1 MRRAC
6 IDIGSNTTRLLVA
19 DCDGPDLVERHQARV
34 FTCLGDAL
42 RDDGAIPP
50 AKLNEVCAAV
60 ADQLASAR
68 RLGAA
73 EIRCVATAAVR
84 RARNGEELVQRVA
97 STCPGLEVKLLSSED
112 EARLSFRGAMHG
124 LDVEP
129 GRPISVVDVGG
140 GSCELAVG
148 TPLQGATWFASFPL
162 GSSDLAHDFLAGD
175 PPSAS
180 DVERARERLR
190 KTLSAITPPPTISAV
205 AVGAASL
212 GRIVGPVLDADAFG
226 DSLKLLLGSR
236 RRDLV
241 AALGLDLER
250 LRLLPA
256 GLLILEAVSRLVGAP
271 LQIVSGGIR
280 EGVLLQA
287 GD

>member
-19 DCDGPDLVERHQARV
+19 DCDGRDLVERHQARV

-97 STCPGLEVKLLSSED
+97 STCAGLEVKLLSSED
-112 EARLSFRGAMHG
+112 EARLSFLGAMHG

-148 TPLQGATWFASFPL
+148 TPLQGVTWWASFPL

-175 PPSAS
+175 PPSPGE
-180 DVERARERLR
+180 VQRARDCLR
-190 KTLSAITPPPTISAV
+190 EALTGIEPPRAV
-205 AVGAASL
+205 TSLAVGANSL
-212 GRIVGPVLDADAFG
+212 GRLVGPVLDADALRS
-226 DSLKLLLGSR
+226 SLRLLLGSSR
-236 RRDLV
+236 GELV
-241 AALGLDLER
+241 ASLGLDLQR

-256 GLLILEAVSRLVGAP
+256 GLLILEAVSKLLGAP
-271 LQIVSGGIR
+271 LQLVSGGLR
-280 EGVLLQA
+280 EGVLL
-287 GD
+287 DD